1 MSSKGFDLMAVAEGG
16 DAKLGKGL
24 SDLRSGSSLNKGLL
38 AQFEN
43 ASEPASPKSPGGAP
57 AAAPKRL
64 SGDFTKQFETGASA
78 PAPVPKPALPSR
90 ASTKESWMFP
100 PKQPSV
106 VDVKAGDKVP
116 DEILEGN
123 SPRLSDNVFKRGD
136 SLKAV
141 KSPEEEAPA
150 GPKKLSSE
158 RMSSLKNMLQDEPT
172 PEKEAPKKDASA
184 RLSRSSLS
192 ANPLVKAAEE
202 EAKAKEEEAK
212 KKEKRVSRSS
222 FVADNP
228 VAKAAEE
235 EAKAKKKEEAKRQSE
250 TKKAEARKSETD
262 KPAAAPPAAAP
273 APAPVELTREASK
286 KAAPAIIEKVKSLE
300 VAAAPAES
308 TTKSSAA
315 VEEVKVEVKKEEV
328 PKADAGCSCVIS

>member
-1 MSSKGFDLMAVAEGG
+1 
-16 DAKLGKGL
+16 
-24 SDLRSGSSLNKGLL
+24 
-38 AQFEN
+38 
-43 ASEPASPKSPGGAP
+43 
-57 AAAPKRL
+57 
-64 SGDFTKQFETGASA
+64 
-78 PAPVPKPALPSR
+78 
-90 ASTKESWMFP
+90 MFP

-123 SPRLSDNVFKRGD
+123 SPRLSDNVFKRDD

-172 PEKEAPKKDASA
+172 PEKEAPKKDPSA

-212 KKEKRVSRSS
+212 KKEKRASRSS

-262 KPAAAPPAAAP
+262 KPAAAPAP
-273 APAPVELTREASK
+273 PFSRPH
-286 KAAPAIIEKVKSLE
+286 
-300 VAAAPAES
+300 
-308 TTKSSAA
+308 
-315 VEEVKVEVKKEEV
+315 
-328 PKADAGCSCVIS
+328 G

>member
-250 TKKAEARKSETD
+250 TD
-262 KPAAAPPAAAP
+262 KPATAPPAAAP

-308 TTKSSAA
+308 TTKPSAA